1 LRFAPPLTITKREID
16 RAMTIVEAVL
26 ARQEYPANKS

>member
-16 RAMTIVEAVL
+16 RAVAIVAAVF
-26 ARQEYPANKS
+26 ARQEYPAVKF